1 MKKNNCVVLKDR
13 FLCSYKSFINFIA
26 LTHKDQNMYNI
37 LVLRRPSNNGLV
49 TVSVVIRN
57 CNNDER
63 LLNEFSNN
71 VVLSAK
77 EANDLVCDIREDFID
92 NHDIVYSI
100 INPENFIQT
109 IQNANFSLNIK
120 LNNVNEFEEAL
131 KFNSKLNCNN
141 TKNRVLTRN

>member
-1 MKKNNCVVLKDR
+1 MRKNNCVVLKEN

-37 LVLRRPSNNGLV
+37 LVLKRPSEDGFV

-71 VVLSAK
+71 VILNIK
-77 EANDLVCDIREDFID
+77 EANNLINDIREDFIN
-92 NHDIVYSI
+92 NHNIFYSI
-100 INPENFIQT
+100 VNPENSIQT
-109 IQNANFSLNIK
+109 MQNANFSLNIK
-120 LNNVNEFEEAL
+120 LNNEKEFKDAL
-131 KFNSKLNCNN
+131 EFNSKINHNK
-141 TKNRVLTRN
+141 TKNRVLSRN